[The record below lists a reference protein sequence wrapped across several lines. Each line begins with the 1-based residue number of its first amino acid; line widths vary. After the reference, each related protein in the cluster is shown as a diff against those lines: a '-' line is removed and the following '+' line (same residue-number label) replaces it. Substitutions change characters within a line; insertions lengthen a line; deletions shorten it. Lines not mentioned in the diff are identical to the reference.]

1 MVQTPSIIALRKPV
15 FLGKMYAVSNSVQL
29 ILSMTLSPG
38 VLLNN
43 RYRIVSILGQGGMGA
58 VYRAQDEHLDIPV
71 AVKENLFLSEEY
83 TRQFQREASILAS
96 LKHVNLPRVGDY
108 FVVPSQ
114 GQYLIMDY
122 VEGEDLRQRIE
133 RLSILPSQDVIL
145 IGIEM
150 CNALDYMHRRKLSIV
165 HRDIKPGNI
174 KISPESDVYLVDFG
188 LAKVMEGA
196 QVTITGARAMT
207 PGYSPPEQYG
217 TARTDARTDIYSL
230 GATLY
235 AALTGVIPE
244 DGLARAT
251 GKAQLTPLRQI
262 QPKVDRRLAAVIEK
276 CLAIEPEDR
285 FQTAVELKR
294 ALIEAGNLP
303 EATQQRPL
311 VSPPPP
317 NFDEDKAI
325 SENESPENLY
335 GNHKKSRKRSPAR
348 RAWIF
353 SIIALL
359 AVLVVSAYYLKLPIP
374 ASLSGLLPQQLI
386 VLAPTGSPQPQLDKT
401 VVPSPIPVLL
411 TATGTFET
419 PPTSTSV
426 AETPSIPI
434 EATPV
439 IVPNTPTVPQ
449 PTPLGGLPGEIVFV
463 SKRTGTLQVWV
474 MLSDGSHQRQLT
486 NLSQGA
492 CQPHWSPDGKKLAV
506 ISPCYKKDLV
516 YTDSKIFI
524 LDANGGNPQ
533 MLPVSQEGDFDP
545 AWSPD
550 GKRLAF
556 SSIRTGVPHIFV
568 YNFEENSLSELSDT
582 RYPDIQPAWSPGGKQ
597 LAIARKN
604 PYYHIWIISDLGQ
617 TQFQYSS
624 SGNVNDLWPV
634 WSHDNQFIMY
644 SRSKENPFLPWLL
657 KLNYA
662 DRGSGLETRIP
673 KLGSPD
679 DVPAIAEAD
688 LSPDQHWFV
697 YEGWPDGNNHDI
709 YLKLFDDEAA
719 PIRLT
724 TDPELDFD
732 PVWKPSSSGN

>member
-1 MVQTPSIIALRKPV
+1 
-15 FLGKMYAVSNSVQL
+15 
-29 ILSMTLSPG
+29 
-38 VLLNN
+38 
-43 RYRIVSILGQGGMGA
+43 MGA
-58 VYRAQDEHLDIPV
+58 VYRAQDENLDIPV

-96 LKHVNLPRVGDY
+96 LKHINLPRVGDY
-108 FVVPSQ
+108 FVVPNQ

-122 VEGEDLRQRIE
+122 IEGEDLRQRIE
-133 RLSILPSQDVIL
+133 RINVLPPQDVIL

-150 CNALDYMHRRKLSIV
+150 CNALDYMHNRKPSVV

-174 KISPESDVYLVDFG
+174 KITPESDVYLVDFG
-188 LAKVMEGA
+188 LAKIMQGT

-217 TARTDARTDIYSL
+217 TARTDARSDIYSL

-262 QPKVDRRLAAVIEK
+262 QQKVDRRLAAVIEK

-285 FQTAVELKR
+285 FQTAAELKR

-303 EATQQRPL
+303 EVTQQRPL

-317 NFDEDKAI
+317 DFDEDRALSEKA
-325 SENESPENLY
+325 SPENLY
-335 GNHKKSRKRSPAR
+335 ISPKKSKKNPTLR
-348 RAWIF
+348 RVWVYGF
-353 SIIALL
+353 IALL
-359 AVLVVSAYYLKLPIP
+359 AVLAGSAYYLKLPIP
-374 ASLSGLLPQQLI
+374 VSTGLFTQQLI
-386 VLAPTGSPQPQLDKT
+386 APASTETSQPQLAQTVTPAPITTDPTKT
-401 VVPSPIPVLL
+401 GIIETTPTN
-411 TATGTFET
+411 TARATT
-419 PPTSTSV
+419 TSV
-426 AETPSIPI
+426 LV

-439 IVPNTPTVPQ
+439 VVLNTPTVPQ
-449 PTPLGGLPGEIVFV
+449 PTPLGGPPGEIAFV
-463 SKRTGTLQVWV
+463 SKRTGTMQVWV
-474 MLSDGSHQRQLT
+474 MKSDGTQQRQLT
-486 NLSQGA
+486 NLPQGA
-492 CQPHWSPDGKKLAV
+492 CQPNWSLDGKKLAI

-516 YTDSKIFI
+516 YTDSRIYI
-524 LDANGGNPQ
+524 LNADGSDPQ
-533 MLPVSQEGDFDP
+533 LLPVSQEGDFDP

-568 YNFEENSLSELSDT
+568 FNFEDNSLSELSDT
-582 RYPDIQPAWSPGGKQ
+582 RYSDIQPAWSPGGKQ

-604 PYYHIWIISDLGQ
+604 LYYHIWIISDLGQ
-617 TQFQYSS
+617 TQFQFSS

-634 WSHDNQFIMY
+634 WSYDNQFIMY
-644 SRSKENPFLPWLL
+644 GRSKESPFLPWLL
-657 KLNYA
+657 RLDYE
-662 DRGSGLETRIP
+662 DRGTGMEERIP
-673 KLGSPD
+673 SLGSTDFGP
-679 DVPAIAEAD
+679 IAEAD
-688 LSPDQHWFV
+688 LSPDQRWFV

-709 YLKLFDDEAA
+709 YIKLFDDEAA

-724 TDPELDFD
+724 TDPALDFS
-732 PVWKPSSSGN
+732 PVWKPPVLGN

>member
-1 MVQTPSIIALRKPV
+1 
-15 FLGKMYAVSNSVQL
+15 
-29 ILSMTLSPG
+29 MTLNPG

-108 FVVPSQ
+108 FAVPNQ

-122 VEGEDLRQRIE
+122 IEGEDLRQRIE
-133 RLSILPSQDVIL
+133 RINVLPPQDVIL

-150 CNALDYMHRRKLSIV
+150 CNALDYMHNRKLTIV

-174 KISPESDVYLVDFG
+174 KITPESDVYLVDFG
-188 LAKVMEGA
+188 LAKIVEGA

-262 QPKVDRRLAAVIEK
+262 QQKVDRRLAMVIEK
-276 CLAIEPEDR
+276 CLSIEPEDR
-285 FQTAVELKR
+285 FQTAAELKR

-317 NFDEDKAI
+317 DFDTDRVV
-325 SENESPENLY
+325 SEKVSPENLY
-335 GNHKKSRKRSPAR
+335 NSKKSRKNSFSR
-348 RAWIF
+348 RAWVYGV
-353 SIIALL
+353 IALL
-359 AVLVVSAYYLKLPIP
+359 AVLAGSAYYLKLPIQ
-374 ASLSGLLPQQLI
+374 ASLTGLLTQQLI
-386 VLAPTGSPQPQLDKT
+386 APASTETSQPQPILTTISSSITAD
-401 VVPSPIPVLL
+401 P
-411 TATGTFET
+411 TATHIVEKT
-419 PPTSTSV
+419 PTEMISNT
-426 AETPSIPI
+426 
-434 EATPV
+434 ATPAPV
-439 IVPNTPTVPQ
+439 ESTPVVVLTSPTAPQ
-449 PTPLGGLPGEIVFV
+449 PTPLGGLPGEITFV
-463 SKRTGTLQVWV
+463 SKRTGTMQVWV
-474 MLSDGSHQRQLT
+474 MKSDGTQQRQLT
-486 NLSQGA
+486 NLPQGA
-492 CQPHWSPDGKKLAV
+492 CQPNWSPDGKKLAI
-506 ISPCYKKDLV
+506 ISPCYKKDLI
-516 YTDSKIFI
+516 YTDSKIYI
-524 LDANGGNPQ
+524 LNADGSDPQ
-533 MLPVSQEGDFDP
+533 PLPLGKEGDFDP

-550 GKRLAF
+550 GKRLAY
-556 SSIRTGVPHIFV
+556 SSTRTGVAHIFV
-568 YNFEENSLSELSDT
+568 YNFEDNSLSELSDT
-582 RYPDIQPAWSPGGKQ
+582 RYSDIQPTWSPGGKQ

-604 PYYHIWIISDLGQ
+604 LYYHIWIISDLGQ

-624 SGNVNDLWPV
+624 TGNVNDLWPF
-634 WSHDNQFIMY
+634 WSHDGQFIMY
-644 SRSKENPFLPWLL
+644 SRSKEVPFLPWLL
-657 KLNYA
+657 KLNYE
-662 DRGSGLETRIP
+662 DRGSGKEDRIP
-673 KLGSPD
+673 SLDSPD
-679 DVPAIAEAD
+679 SGKPLAEAA
-688 LSPDQHWFV
+688 LSPDQQWLA

-709 YLKLFDDEAA
+709 YIRLFDSEAE

-724 TDPELDFD
+724 TDPELDFG
-732 PVWKPSSSGN
+732 PVWKPSALEN